1 MAQGKSPRNPLA
13 FASVLCPGRC
23 LASQPI
29 HLGSEVEQ
37 YPSDSS
43 RYTPRKEA
51 RILLSSPGFLP
62 TRSCLRSHLRSR
74 LRFRLRSRLR
84 SRLHESPNKRKANE
98 NDGRQ
103 AAIYFDS
110 VAVYFYC

>member
-13 FASVLCPGRC
+13 FASVSYPGRC

-43 RYTPRKEA
+43 PYTPRKEA
-51 RILLSSPGFLP
+51 QILPPSSGLLNQMHV
-62 TRSCLRSHLRSR
+62 TAVLL
-74 LRFRLRSRLR
+74 
-84 SRLHESPNKRKANE
+84 
-98 NDGRQ
+98 
-103 AAIYFDS
+103 AAVARGAFDS
-110 VAVYFYC
+110 S